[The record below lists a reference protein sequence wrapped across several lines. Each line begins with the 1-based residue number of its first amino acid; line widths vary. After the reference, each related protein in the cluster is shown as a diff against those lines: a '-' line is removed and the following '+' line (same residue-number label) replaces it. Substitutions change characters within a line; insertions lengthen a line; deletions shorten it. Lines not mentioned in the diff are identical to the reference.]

1 MATLSVSELTKRK
14 DTIFDRLAELRT
26 KDADEGLSEDEDREV
41 DALINEVND
50 IGPKIARAKSLESSV
65 SEYEKGKQSRG
76 RVSGIVPRE
85 QHDSRQQNDDDEPK
99 DYRGIVRQFYKGE
112 DMDALRRSGGKGMA
126 GFDVGSFW
134 DMRGVLGTE
143 APEQRT
149 LAQTGDLPASYLQ
162 PQRIPGIQRGSDLFG
177 SLRDV
182 LNVGVT
188 DSDSIVFFRETSF
201 TNNAAAV
208 GEATAT
214 ADTTGTKPES
224 ALAFEE
230 ATANVK
236 TIAHWIP
243 ITRQLLWNAPEF
255 ESYVSG
261 RLVDGLRLEENDQL
275 LNGDGTGQNLTGLLN
290 TTGVQRL
297 DNTATTGYWATDPV
311 DAVGT
316 ENEDYERVLRARTL
330 VSTVGRARAN
340 FIVLNPADHEKF
352 LATKDADRQYFGQ
365 GPFSGAPI
373 PTLWGMRVVENE
385 NIAERH
391 ALVGDGRQATVWD
404 RMAATV
410 TTGTID
416 KQFIRNM
423 LTLLAEERVALTV
436 FRPTAF
442 AHVDLVGA
450 A

>member
-1 MATLSVSELTKRK
+1 MGTLSVTELNRRK
-14 DTIFDRLAELRT
+14 DEVFDRLAELRT
-26 KDADEGLSEDEDREV
+26 KDADEGLTDDESREV
-41 DALINEVND
+41 DTLITEAND
-50 IGPKIARAKSLESSV
+50 IGPKIARAKNLEASL
-65 SEYEKGKQSRG
+65 SEYDKNKQARG
-76 RVSGIVPRE
+76 SVARKQARFTEGDGRE
-85 QHDSRQQNDDDEPK
+85 QRGDDEPK
-99 DYRGIVRQFYKGE
+99 DARAMIREFFDGDE
-112 DMDALRRSGGKGMA
+112 MESLRRSGGKGMA
-126 GFDVGSFW
+126 GFELGSFW
-134 DMRGVLGTE
+134 DMRSVVG
-143 APEQRT
+143 APEQRA

-162 PQRIPGIQRGSDLFG
+162 PQRIPGIQRGADLFG

-188 DSDSIVFFRETSF
+188 NSDSIVYFKETGF
-201 TNNAAAV
+201 TNAAAAV

-214 ADTTGTKPES
+214 ADTSGTKPES
-224 ALAFEE
+224 ALTFDED
-230 ATANVK
+230 TANVK

-275 LNGDGTGQNLTGLLN
+275 LNGDGTGQNLTGLLQ
-290 TTGVQRL
+290 TSGVQTL
-297 DNTATTGYWATDPV
+297 DSNGTTGYFDTNPV
-311 DAVGT
+311 ANAGT
-316 ENEDYERVLRARTL
+316 ANENYERILRARTL
-330 VSTVGRARAN
+330 ISTVGRARAN
-340 FIVLNPADHEKF
+340 FVVLNPTDHETF
-352 LATKDADRQYFGQ
+352 LASTDANRQYFGM

-373 PTLWGMRVVENE
+373 PTLWGLRVVENE
-385 NIAERH
+385 NIAAGT
-391 ALVGDGRQATVWD
+391 ALVGDGRQATIWD

-442 AHVDLVGA
+442 AAVTLA
-450 A
+450 